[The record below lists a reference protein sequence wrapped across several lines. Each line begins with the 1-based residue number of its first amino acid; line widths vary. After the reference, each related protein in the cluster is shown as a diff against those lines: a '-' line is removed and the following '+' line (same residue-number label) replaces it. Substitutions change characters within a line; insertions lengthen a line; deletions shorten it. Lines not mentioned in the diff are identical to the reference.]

1 MNNIFYDIQFP
12 DTNHPTLS
20 LEENQIISEYLTI
33 ENSPVLFGCRTGIC
47 GTCLVEIEGNI
58 SPPNEEEKE
67 ILELLAPGNQKARLA
82 CQVKLTADIKIKPCE
97 GEE

>member
-1 MNNIFYDIQFP
+1 MNNIFYKIQFT
-12 DTNHPTLS
+12 DTNHPTIY
-20 LEENQIISEYLTI
+20 LEENQIISEHLTV

-47 GTCLVEIEGNI
+47 GTCLVEIEGDI

-97 GEE
+97 GKE